1 MTTATTVLEIFI
13 GGLVLV
19 NHPEQAKPEVWIP
32 AGDGMHHATLQWA
45 DAWAYCE
52 EGTCPVHEVGDRGL
66 VVLEAG
72 DQIVIDLQSQ
82 SQLPPKRQPSKDP
95 KPGPGEPGTWDHVLP
110 ASWIV
115 PEGAK
120 LKPDLSQSIRITL
133 PYGEFAS
140 RGFPER
146 GAGLAKWTSS
156 KDATQAVADEVVV
169 ETSLPTEGIRIRQ
182 VGEGGARWVIRLDAA
197 AAGPTPALR
206 IRNLMFENPTSDH
219 DQNQLEHNRHLC
231 PLFVDS
237 AGSRLC
243 AGACNTPIASNPGEL
258 RYRQSPFP
266 KQPGIIEPRT
276 KTTGFCPPAG
286 SP

>member
-45 DAWAYCE
+45 DAWASCE

-66 VVLEAG
+66 VVLAAG
-72 DQIVIDLQSQ
+72 DQIVIE
-82 SQLPPKRQPSKDP
+82 PDP
-95 KPGPGEPGTWDHVLP
+95 KPQVPPQRQPPEDPLPGPGKPGTWSDVLP
-110 ASWIV
+110 LAWIV
-115 PEGAK
+115 PEGAR
-120 LKPDLSQSIRITL
+120 LEPDPSQAIRITL

-140 RGFPER
+140 RGFPVR

-156 KDATQAVADEVVV
+156 KGATQAVADEVVV
-169 ETSLPTEGIRIRQ
+169 ETPLPTEGIRIRQ
-182 VGEGGARWVIRLDAA
+182 VGEGGARWVIRLDSA

-219 DQNQLEHNRHLC
+219 DPNQLEHNRHLC
-231 PLFVDS
+231 PLFVDA
-237 AGSRLC
+237 AGERLF
-243 AGACNTPIASNPGEL
+243 ARDCNTPNASGTGEL
-258 RYRQSPFP
+258 RYQQSPFP

-286 SP
+286 NP